1 MHRPKLATA
10 LPVIAFVGL
19 ARCGDATGAGSHCSP
34 TIVVGS
40 GTTPQFS
47 WAPACRIQALVV
59 FSGNACS
66 PRFECWK
73 IESLN
78 DNQISSPVRY
88 GTVPSTARQ
97 SSTPLPLQR
106 GLEYAVRL
114 ERYEDFDGRTLV
126 EVAVAAFTP

>member
-1 MHRPKLATA
+1 MHRLKLTTA

-19 ARCGDATGAGSHCSP
+19 ARCGDATGSGDHCSP
-34 TIVVGS
+34 TIMVGS

-47 WAPACRIQALVV
+47 WAPACKIQALEV
-59 FSGNACS
+59 FAGSACS

-73 IESLN
+73 IESLS

-88 GTVPSTARQ
+88 GRVPSTARQ
-97 SSTPLPLQR
+97 LSPPLALQR
-106 GLEYAVRL
+106 GLEYAVSL
-114 ERYEDFDGRTLV
+114 ERYEDFDGRTLI